1 MPSWIPLQVN
11 ISPRRLI
18 IIDQFCPLQRGVGPV
33 ELRNPSSIETSL
45 DPPTSVQQLGAH
57 LRPRL
62 RDHPRLP
69 HHLQPRRSIGSSTCP
84 PVSSLVFST
93 MNHEP
98 TTDVDFYRWLPGFA
112 FSLVLICYEEL
123 RKAISRSDIIQ
134 YLSMT
139 QLDQEWHKTSCY
151 KLTGNILELGWTE
164 RLSIEL
170 G

>member
-11 ISPRRLI
+11 ISPNRLI

-98 TTDVDFYRWLPGFA
+98 TTNVDFYRWLPGFA

-123 RKAISRSDIIQ
+123 RKAISRSAFVQRICIKDHCSVWSQ
-134 YLSMT
+134 
-139 QLDQEWHKTSCY
+139 H
-151 KLTGNILELGWTE
+151 
-164 RLSIEL
+164 
-170 G
+170 